1 MIVSS
6 AALLLTACCLLL
18 SLAPDTLSMLILIV
32 MFFVVVLGFFLGL
45 MPSILYGNG
54 FRNARNNIGQAL
66 DVQSTETWIAVFKMD
81 ILFRQKD
88 LDNMFKE
95 YKNHVERQK
104 EEGEIVSDVEDYI
117 SEDVLSSSRFRVF
130 LQDLVSLV
138 PLSV

>member
-45 MPSILYGNG
+45 MPSLLYGNG
-54 FRNARNNIGQAL
+54 FRNARNNIGQVL

-88 LDNMFKE
+88 LDNMFRE

-117 SEDVLSSSRFRVF
+117 N
-130 LQDLVSLV
+130 
-138 PLSV
+138 